1 MTLQQRHES
10 RDAIEHNALLRR
22 LQELDHGTPA
32 RELRDGVLQPRHQ
45 LCRIVERRR
54 IQQGAHFPA
63 DMRVQPGDGRELRP
77 VRHLVQRH
85 PHPEV
90 RRQHAEAALG
100 LDDVRG
106 DQYEAAKVDG
116 AGDWAIFR
124 RITFPSILP
133 LFMILLFLSAI
144 WDFKVFT
151 QIWTVRQGGPAGE
164 TVTLSIYT
172 YLKGI
177 AGAQYGVASAAAVV
191 MVLILLFVLV
201 PYIRRLLRQQEAVA

>member
-1 MTLQQRHES
+1 VLTASVIFQWLFDSKFGVVNWALTSVGIFGDWTNHSWFDTGLSTFFVITLLIVWQAVPFVAFS
-10 RDAIEHNALLRR
+10 LRAGI
-22 LQELDHGTPA
+22 LTISA
-32 RELRDGVLQPRHQ
+32 
-45 LCRIVERRR
+45 
-54 IQQGAHFPA
+54 
-63 DMRVQPGDGRELRP
+63 
-77 VRHLVQRH
+77 
-85 PHPEV
+85 
-90 RRQHAEAALG
+90 
-100 LDDVRG
+100 

-116 AGDWAIFR
+116 AGNWAIFR